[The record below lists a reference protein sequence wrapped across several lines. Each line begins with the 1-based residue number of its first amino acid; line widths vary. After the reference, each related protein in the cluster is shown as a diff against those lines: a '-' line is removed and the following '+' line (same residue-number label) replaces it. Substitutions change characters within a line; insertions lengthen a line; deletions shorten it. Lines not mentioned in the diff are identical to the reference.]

1 MSIHWT
7 LVAGFLYAEIGVIL
21 LLLVPFISSKYE
33 LIPFVLISCQPF
45 YQTRMWNKIFRSR
58 LMRGVETQLL
68 YYFYVLVAI
77 LILLFLDSIREMQ
90 KYSSDEYQVHGTRMM
105 ASHLDTQMQMQMRLF
120 RAQRNFFIA
129 GFALFLLLV
138 IKKLVSLTSANAGLQ
153 VTSTDISHDISHDI

>member
-1 MSIHWT
+1 
-7 LVAGFLYAEIGVIL
+7 
-21 LLLVPFISSKYE
+21 
-33 LIPFVLISCQPF
+33 
-45 YQTRMWNKIFRSR
+45 MWNKIFRSR

-129 GFALFLLLV
+129 GYGS
-138 IKKLVSLTSANAGLQ
+138 KLNFCF
-153 VTSTDISHDISHDI
+153 

>member
-1 MSIHWT
+1 
-7 LVAGFLYAEIGVIL
+7 
-21 LLLVPFISSKYE
+21 
-33 LIPFVLISCQPF
+33 
-45 YQTRMWNKIFRSR
+45 
-58 LMRGVETQLL
+58 MRGVETQLL

-153 VTSTDISHDISHDI
+153 VTNTDISHDISHDL